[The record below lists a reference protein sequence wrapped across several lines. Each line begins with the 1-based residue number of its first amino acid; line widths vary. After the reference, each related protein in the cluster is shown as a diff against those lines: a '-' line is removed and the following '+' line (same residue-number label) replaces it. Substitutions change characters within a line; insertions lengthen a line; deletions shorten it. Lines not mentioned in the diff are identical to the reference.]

1 MGDND
6 RMTARTGSRL
16 ACMTFGLVA
25 ISFVGSLVAFALA
38 ARVGAVPSGELVQ
51 GGVLLAMMFSFP
63 VVGVLIAAREPGNA
77 IGWLLLAI
85 GLVWE
90 LWGGVAGTYVIWG
103 FDIDPGSVPRA
114 DLVAALSSSI
124 WVPGLGLIG
133 TFLILLFPNGRLP
146 TPRWK
151 PVAWLCGLVLF
162 LLTVLLPLAPVP
174 LNELGD
180 ASLPPVANPLGVEA
194 LRPFFDGPFIALLV
208 LLPVSI
214 LACAWSLIRRFRRS
228 HGQER
233 LQLKWLAT
241 GAAITA
247 SLYFLAIVAGTLTP
261 VARASEEPGWLTVLD
276 DVSLFS
282 FLLIPAAV
290 GTAML
295 RHRLYD
301 IDVIINR
308 ALVYGALT
316 AVLALV
322 YVAGVVGV
330 GGALR
335 EVSGQESNNIA
346 VAASTLAVA
355 ALFRP
360 ARVRL
365 QAFIDRR
372 FYRSRYD
379 AARIV
384 EEFSRRLL
392 DEVTLDTLS
401 RDLLLAVHK
410 TVQPAHASL
419 WLRET
424 TP

>member
-1 MGDND
+1 
-6 RMTARTGSRL
+6 MTARTGARL
-16 ACMTFGLVA
+16 AWMTFGLVA
-25 ISFVGSLVAFALA
+25 VSFVFSLIGLIIE
-38 ARVGAVPSGELVQ
+38 ARAETSVSDDVIGIVI
-51 GGVLLAMMFSFP
+51 LLTMMFSFP
-63 VVGVLIAAREPGNA
+63 VVGVLVATRDPGNA

-90 LWGGVAGTYVIWG
+90 LWGGAAGVYVTWG
-103 FDIDPGSVPRA
+103 FEVDPGSLPRP
-114 DLVAALSSSI
+114 DIVAALASSI

-151 PVAWLCGLVLF
+151 PFAWLCGLVLL
-162 LLTVLLPLAPVP
+162 LLTIVIPLGPVP
-174 LNELGD
+174 LNELGE
-180 ASLPPVANPLGVEA
+180 ASLPDVPNPLGVEA
-194 LRPFFDGPFIALLV
+194 LRPFYDGPFIALLV
-208 LLPVSI
+208 LLPVCI
-214 LACAWSLIRRFRRS
+214 LASAVALIRRFRRAR
-228 HGQER
+228 GPER

-247 SLYFLAIVAGTLTP
+247 ALYFVAIVISNISP
-261 VARASEEPGWLTVLD
+261 VTGGSAEPAWRIVLQNI
-276 DVSLFS
+276 SLGS
-282 FLLIPAAV
+282 FLLIPAAI
-290 GTAML
+290 GAAML
-295 RHRLYD
+295 RHNLYE

-330 GGALR
+330 GGQLR
-335 EVSGQESNNIA
+335 QAGGQESNSFA

-360 ARVRL
+360 LRGRV

-379 AARIV
+379 AARTV
-384 EEFSRRLL
+384 EEFSRRVR
-392 DEVTLDTLS
+392 DEVTLDTVTS
-401 RDLLLAVHK
+401 DLLMAVNE
-410 TVQPAHASL
+410 TVQPEHASL
-419 WLRET
+419 WLRRGPT
-424 TP
+424 

>member
-1 MGDND
+1 
-6 RMTARTGSRL
+6 MTTRTGARL
-16 ACMTFGLVA
+16 AWTTFGLVA
-25 ISFVGSLVAFALA
+25 VSFVASVVAFALA
-38 ARVGAVPSGELVQ
+38 SRAGAVPSGEVV
-51 GGVLLAMMFSFP
+51 GIALLLTMMFSFP
-63 VVGVLIAAREPGNA
+63 VVGVLVAAREPGNA

-103 FDIDPGSVPRA
+103 FDIDPGSVPRP
-114 DLVAALSSSI
+114 DLVAALTSSI

-133 TFLILLFPNGRLP
+133 TFLILLFPDGRLP
-146 TPRWK
+146 TPRWR
-151 PVAWLCGLVLF
+151 PVAWLCGLVLL
-162 LLTVLLPLAPVP
+162 LLTVLIPLAPSP

-180 ASLPPVANPLGVEA
+180 DSLPRIPNPLGVEA
-194 LRPFFDGPFIALLV
+194 LGPFYDGPFYALLL
-208 LLPVSI
+208 LLPLCI
-214 LACAWSLIRRFRRS
+214 LACAVSLIRRFRRS
-228 HGQER
+228 RGQER

-247 SLYFLAIVAGTLTP
+247 SFYFVAIVAGTLTP
-261 VARASEEPGWLTVLD
+261 VARASEEPGWLTVLNNI
-276 DVSLFS
+276 SLFS

-290 GTAML
+290 GAAIL

-322 YVAGVVGV
+322 YVGGVVGV
-330 GGALR
+330 GGAVR
-335 EVSGQESNNIA
+335 EVGGQESNSFA

-360 ARVRL
+360 ARGRV

-379 AARIV
+379 AARTV
-384 EEFSRRLL
+384 EEFSRRVR
-392 DEVTLDTLS
+392 DEVTLDTVTS
-401 RDLLLAVHK
+401 DLLMAVNE
-410 TVQPAHASL
+410 TVQPEHASL
-419 WLRET
+419 WLRRGT
-424 TP
+424 S

>member
-1 MGDND
+1 
-6 RMTARTGSRL
+6 MTARTGARL
-16 ACMTFGLVA
+16 AWMTFALVA
-25 ISFVGSLVAFALA
+25 VSFVGSLVALTLA
-38 ARVGAVPSGELVQ
+38 VRSGTVASGELAQ
-51 GGVLLAMMFSFP
+51 AGPLLAMMFSFP
-63 VVGVLIAAREPGNA
+63 VVGVLVASRQPGNA
-77 IGWLLLAI
+77 IGWLLLGI

-90 LWGGVAGTYVIWG
+90 VWGGVAGIYVVWG
-103 FDIDPGSVPRA
+103 FDVDPGSLPRP
-114 DLVAALSSSI
+114 DLVAALTSSI

-146 TPRWK
+146 TPRWR
-151 PVAWLCGLVLF
+151 PVAWLCGLVL

-180 ASLPPVANPLGVEA
+180 PSLPPIANPLGVEA
-194 LRPFFDGPFIALLV
+194 LGPFFDGSFYALLL
-208 LLPVSI
+208 LLPLCIV
-214 LACAWSLIRRFRRS
+214 ACAWSLIRRFRRS
-228 HGQER
+228 RDHER

-241 GAAITA
+241 GAGITA
-247 SLYFLAIVAGTLTP
+247 ALFLFSIVASFLTG
-261 VARASEEPGWLTVLD
+261 ALTSAAEEPDWLTVLD
-276 DVSLFS
+276 QISLFS

-290 GTAML
+290 GAAIL

-330 GGALR
+330 GGRLR
-335 EVSGQESNNIA
+335 EVGGQESNSFA

-360 ARVRL
+360 ARGRL

-379 AARIV
+379 AARTV
-384 EEFSRRLL
+384 EEFSRRVR
-392 DEVTLDTLS
+392 DEVTLDTVTS
-401 RDLLLAVHK
+401 DLLMAVNE
-410 TVQPAHASL
+410 TVQPEHASL
-419 WLRET
+419 WLRGGT
-424 TP
+424 A

>member
-1 MGDND
+1 V
-6 RMTARTGSRL
+6 S
-16 ACMTFGLVA
+16 
-25 ISFVGSLVAFALA
+25 
-38 ARVGAVPSGELVQ
+38 
-51 GGVLLAMMFSFP
+51 
-63 VVGVLIAAREPGNA
+63 
-77 IGWLLLAI
+77 
-85 GLVWE
+85 
-90 LWGGVAGTYVIWG
+90 
-103 FDIDPGSVPRA
+103 
-114 DLVAALSSSI
+114 
-124 WVPGLGLIG
+124 GLGLIG
-133 TFLILLFPNGRLP
+133 TFLILLFPDGRLP

-151 PVAWLCGLVLF
+151 PVAWLSGLVL
-162 LLTVLLPLAPVP
+162 LILTVLLPLAPVP

-180 ASLPPVANPLGVEA
+180 DSLPPVANPLGVEA
-194 LRPFFDGPFIALLV
+194 LEPFFDGPFFALLV
-208 LLPVSI
+208 LLPVCI
-214 LACAWSLIRRFRRS
+214 LACAGGLIRRFRRS

-247 SLYFLAIVAGTLTP
+247 SFYFVAVVGSLLTTS
-261 VARASEEPGWLTVLD
+261 VTDRSSVEPGWLTVVD
-276 DVSLFS
+276 QISLFS

-290 GTAML
+290 GAAIL

-330 GGALR
+330 GGRLR
-335 EVSGQESNNIA
+335 EVGGQESNSFA

-360 ARVRL
+360 ARGRL

-379 AARIV
+379 AARTV
-384 EEFSRRLL
+384 EEFSRRVR
-392 DEVTLDTLS
+392 DEVTLDTVTS
-401 RDLLLAVHK
+401 DLLMAVNE
-410 TVQPAHASL
+410 TVQPEHASL
-419 WLRET
+419 WLRSG